1 MKWYACLNDDG
12 LSEYAEH
19 LRVAIGSAIDVA
31 KLEPHIVFDGDP
43 ARLYDAVGRSDFGL
57 HSRVSML
64 RDEIARTPATAGWSP
79 NVARG
84 TLLRLEIPL
93 IEEAD
98 QFVLYTDC
106 DVLFTGPVDLSL
118 LRPKYFAAAPGH
130 NPHNWHNLCSGVM
143 LLNVPAMRKAHPYL
157 MNVARA
163 HLGVPHFYDQE
174 VLNTAFL
181 NRWDRLPLEAHWKPY
196 WGPNPA
202 STIVHFHGPK
212 IAHVRMLMR
221 EGDHADLPEI
231 YRTLYQNSV
240 EGYAYY
246 ESLFAQLLDPDF
258 DIARFS
264 ELRGTSRGSVTRRW
278 IHNLLAAGGR
288 KRRPDRSGLVVPKP
302 PPLRSPEARFEIAT
316 AKNFDEARYLAA
328 NADVALA
335 VKEGKLLS
343 GWKHFREH
351 GREEGRAQ
359 VLPDNEFVTEPN
371 STYPPA
377 LEGSTAPAVPL
388 SALVP
393 AASSMSPGDAE

>member
-1 MKWYACLNDDG
+1 MKWYACLNDAALD
-12 LSEYAEH
+12 EYAEH
-19 LRVAIGSAIDVA
+19 LRVAIGSAIDIA

-43 ARLYDAVGRSDFGL
+43 ARLYGAVGRSDFVL
-57 HSRVSML
+57 HNRVSAL
-64 RDEIARTPATAGWSP
+64 REEIALTPATPGWCP

-84 TLLRLEIPL
+84 TLLRLEIPF

-106 DVLFTGPVDLSL
+106 DVLFTGLVDLSL
-118 LRPKYFAAAPGH
+118 LKPKYFAAAPGH
-130 NPHNWHNLCSGVM
+130 NPDNWHNLCSGVM
-143 LLNVPAMRKAHPYL
+143 LLNVAAMRKAHPYL

-196 WGPNPA
+196 WGPNPSSA
-202 STIVHFHGPK
+202 IVHFHGPK
-212 IAHVRMLMR
+212 IAHVRMLMHEADR
-221 EGDHADLPEI
+221 ADLPEI

-240 EGYAYY
+240 DGYAYY
-246 ESLFAQLLDPDF
+246 ERLFTQLLEPNF
-258 DIARFS
+258 NFARYS
-264 ELRGTSRGSVTRRW
+264 ELQGSPHGSIARRW
-278 IHNLLAAGGR
+278 IHNLLSAGGR
-288 KRRPDRSGLVVPKP
+288 KRVPNRSGLVAPKP
-302 PPLRSPEARFEIAT
+302 PPLGSSQARYEIAT
-316 AKNFDEARYLAA
+316 SKNFDEARYLAA

-359 VLPDNEFVTEPN
+359 VLSDEAFVTAPL
-371 STYPPA
+371 A
-377 LEGSTAPAVPL
+377 LGPVVPL
-388 SALVP
+388 PNFVP
-393 AASSMSPGDAE
+393 ASRSISPGDAE